1 MMRMNHAV
9 KVHYVLLAIAL
20 SVMFSCPCKNVFG
33 DVNDFMKLN
42 SYIDCVT
49 PLVIL
54 ENGTNNVSIIY
65 MNDTSAKISIDA
77 TPAPSTYNYSL
88 NITNNNASLWEVRL
102 EYSNYTGLNY
112 TNSTIILHND
122 TTSLWQIEIE
132 GENITQNN
140 TYYNLTN
147 TSTIYVGVQNLVENS
162 PGTTVLHTCLR
173 IKTPNTTIYTLY
185 TITFEFT

>member
-1 MMRMNHAV
+1 MKMNHTV
-9 KVHYVLLAIAL
+9 KLRYFLLAIAL
-20 SVMFSCPCKNVFG
+20 SVVFFCPCRKASG
-33 DVNDFMKLN
+33 DINDFMKLN
-42 SYIDCVT
+42 SYMDCVV

-54 ENGTNNVSIIY
+54 QNGTNNVSIIY

-77 TPAPSTYNYSL
+77 TPTASTYNYSL

-102 EYSNYTGLNY
+102 EYFDYPGQNY

-132 GENITQNN
+132 GENINQNN

-147 TSTIYVGVQNLVENS
+147 TSTIYIGVQNLVENS
-162 PGTTVLHTCLR
+162 PGTTVLSTHLR
-173 IKTPNTTIYTLY
+173 IKNPNTTIYTLY

>member
-1 MMRMNHAV
+1 MKINQAV
-9 KVHYVLLAIAL
+9 KLQYVLLVITL
-20 SVMFSCPCKNVFG
+20 SVIFSCPCRNVFG
-33 DVNDFMKLN
+33 DINDFMNLN
-42 SYIDCVT
+42 SYMDCVT

-54 ENGTNNVSIIY
+54 ENGANNTSTIYTNN
-65 MNDTSAKISIDA
+65 TSAKITINANS
-77 TPAPSTYNYSL
+77 TPSTYNYSL

-102 EYSNYTGLNY
+102 EYSSYTGLNY

-122 TTSLWQIEIE
+122 TTSLWQIKIE
-132 GENITQNN
+132 GENISQNN

-147 TSTIYVGVQNLVENS
+147 NSTIYIGVQNLVENS
-162 PGTTVLHTCLR
+162 PGTTVLHTYLR